1 VFGVNRE
8 GPRIAAAVLAAALAA
23 GCAAARA
30 ERMSF
35 AEAGFSSASLAEEPE
50 APPAPPVAE
59 PAPRQVAT
67 ERPSGP
73 PVDALLLAFAAEA
86 RARRARTAG
95 PRGFPAEAQAA
106 WTGLAR
112 ELERYLTRPMP
123 QTPLL
128 ELVRARVAVEVEL
141 ELDRRRFGEAP
152 SGLTAALDPLLR
164 RLAARA
170 QAARALGERLVLR
183 ESPPPALRW
192 PIEGAGLSSPFG
204 MRIHPLDGARRMHFG
219 IDLSAAPG
227 RAVSAAAP
235 GWVVSAGWA
244 ASYGILVEVRH
255 EGGLTT
261 RYSHLS
267 RALCH
272 PGDAVE
278 PGQAVGLVGQ
288 TGRATGPHLH
298 FEVWKGG
305 EARDPLAWLHGR
317 PDDDRLA
324 VR

>member
-1 VFGVNRE
+1 VSRE
-8 GPRIAAAVLAAALAA
+8 GSLVAAVALAAALAA
-23 GCAAARA
+23 GCAAERGAQ
-30 ERMSF
+30 RMSF
-35 AEAGFSSASLAEEPE
+35 AEAGFVTAEEPE
-50 APPAPPVAE
+50 ATPAPPVAE
-59 PAPRQVAT
+59 PAPRKVAS
-67 ERPSGP
+67 ERPAGP
-73 PVDALLLAFAAEA
+73 PVDPLLLAFAAEA
-86 RARRARTAG
+86 RARRAHAPAR
-95 PRGFPAEAQAA
+95 RGFPAEAQASWA
-106 WTGLAR
+106 ALAG
-112 ELERYLTRPMP
+112 ELSRYLERPMP

-141 ELDRRRFGEAP
+141 ELDRRRYGEPPAE
-152 SGLTAALDPLLR
+152 LLAALDPLLR

-170 QAARALGERLVLR
+170 RSARALGERLVLR

-192 PIEGAGLSSPFG
+192 PIAGAGLSSPFG
-204 MRIHPLDGARRMHFG
+204 MRIHPLDGARRMHWG
-219 IDLSAAPG
+219 IDLSAAAG

-244 ASYGILVEVRH
+244 AGYGILVEVRH

-267 RALCH
+267 KALCH
-272 PGDAVE
+272 PGDALE
-278 PGQAVGLVGQ
+278 PGQAIGLVGQ

-298 FEVWKGG
+298 FEVWKSG
-305 EARDPLAWLHGR
+305 EARDPLAWLHGW

>member
-1 VFGVNRE
+1 VVDVSRE
-8 GPRIAAAVLAAALAA
+8 GSRIAAAALAAALAA
-23 GCAAARA
+23 GCAAERA

-35 AEAGFSSASLAEEPE
+35 AEAGFSAAALAEEPE

-59 PAPRQVAT
+59 PAPRQAAT
-67 ERPSGP
+67 QRPSGP
-73 PVDALLLAFAAEA
+73 PADALLLAFAAEA
-86 RARRARTAG
+86 RARRARTPAH
-95 PRGFPAEAQAA
+95 RGFPAEAQAA
-106 WTGLAR
+106 WTALAR
-112 ELERYLTRPMP
+112 ELSRYLERPMP

-128 ELVRARVAVEVEL
+128 ELVRARVTMEVEL
-141 ELDRRRFGEAP
+141 ELDRRRFGEP
-152 SGLTAALDPLLR
+152 SAELAAALDPLLR
-164 RLAARA
+164 RLTARA
-170 QAARALGERLVLR
+170 RSAQAMGERLVLR

-204 MRIHPLDGARRMHFG
+204 MRIHPLDGARRMHYG

-227 RAVSAAAP
+227 RAVSAAGP

-244 ASYGILVEVRH
+244 SGYGILVEVRH

-272 PGDAVE
+272 PGDALE
-278 PGQAVGLVGQ
+278 TGQAVGLVGQ

-298 FEVWKGG
+298 FEVWEGG